1 MSIGFARPA
10 SGPTYCVPPP
20 PTVAQARATVKSRE
34 GLDMLQP
41 ERRASRAAH
50 FVSILKAPPPFIVV
64 LEESQAEDSRLPSG
78 DQALEDSKGDAI

>member
-1 MSIGFARPA
+1 MCIRDR
-10 SGPTYCVPPP
+10 YCVPPP

-50 FVSILKAPPPFIVV
+50 FVSILKAPPFIVV

>member
-1 MSIGFARPA
+1 
-10 SGPTYCVPPP
+10 
-20 PTVAQARATVKSRE
+20 
-34 GLDMLQP
+34 MLQP

-64 LEESQAEDSRLPSG
+64 LEESQAEDSRLRSG